1 MPTAERLDG
10 ITTVID
16 LSPLA
21 HVAVPSLRVEE
32 MDERGL
38 LSGEEEATTT
48 RKPFRSNLVSLALLL
63 VDKEKT
69 FAVSK
74 LSRTAAFSS
83 WLRLMVVPSVNAK
96 SLALD
101 IAELK

>member
-1 MPTAERLDG
+1 MLTAERLDG
-10 ITTVID
+10 IMIVID
-16 LSPLA
+16 PSLLA
-21 HVAVPSLRVEE
+21 HVAVPSLPVEE

-38 LSGEEEATTT
+38 LSGEGEATTT
-48 RKPFRSNLVSLALLL
+48 RKPFRSNLVLLALLL

-74 LSRTAAFSS
+74 LSRAAVFSS
-83 WLRLMVVPSVNAK
+83 WLRLMAAPFVNAK